1 MDPEPNAPTEPQAS
15 TPAPAA
21 EPAAAK
27 PATLAVPPSVLILGF
42 VVVVLLGVL
51 VAISL
56 RPKEKVAASDDSAIR
71 DLKGSLLAERE
82 NLNQRR
88 LSQGLTPLSAGGG
101 LESAEVVAKRITD
114 DAATLVGLSKGS
126 VDLIA
131 AKEAE
136 YARTSKELADA
147 LQAQAMLREKNQD
160 LMVEASTAML
170 ARRDLEKANA
180 VIASMQKDIERLS
193 KGPAEMGQ
201 VMAERDRM
209 RAQVAE
215 LQARIAELQAQ
226 ASKSSLF
233 AGTESQLF
241 KEAVELFRS
250 LRTLENKTDSE
261 ITQAYSQYGLKMGAS
276 VFGQIS
282 FPTGSSELAPTDV
295 ERVRSFVGEAADNA
309 YIIVIGYASET
320 GNVDDNRVLSSDR
333 ATAVAQILD
342 AAKKPG
348 QHVQAA
354 YLGQTDRFGSRVP
367 ERNQIC
373 EVWQILPKNGSG
385 GASSP
390 QRMSSDLPPPPAP
403 GH

>member
-1 MDPEPNAPTEPQAS
+1 MDPEPTVPTEPQAS
-15 TPAPAA
+15 PPAPAS

-27 PATLAVPPSVLILGF
+27 PATISVPPSVLILGF
-42 VVVVLLGVL
+42 IVVVLLGVL

-56 RPKEKVAASDDSAIR
+56 RPKEKEAAGEDSEIR
-71 DLKGSLLAERE
+71 DLKGRLLAERE
-82 NLNQRR
+82 NVNQQRLNQGR
-88 LSQGLTPLSAGGG
+88 TPLSSGGG

-114 DAATLVGLSKGS
+114 DTATLVGLSKGS

-136 YARTSKELADA
+136 YAKTAKELADA
-147 LQAQAMLREKNQD
+147 LQGLALLREKNQD
-160 LMVEASTAML
+160 LMVEASTATL

-180 VIASMQKDIERLS
+180 TIGVLQKEIERLG
-193 KGPAEMGQ
+193 KGPDDLKKMLYEIT
-201 VMAERDRM
+201 AERDRL

-215 LQARIAELQAQ
+215 LQAQ
-226 ASKSSLF
+226 ASKNSLF

-250 LRTLENKTDSE
+250 LRTLENKSDSE
-261 ITQAYSQYGLKMGAS
+261 ITQAYSQYGIRFGAS
-276 VFGQIS
+276 VFGQLA
-282 FPTGSSELAPTDV
+282 FPTGSSELDPSDI
-295 ERVRSFVGEAADNA
+295 ERVRHFPGEAADNA

-320 GNVDDNRVLSSDR
+320 GNVDENRVLSSDR
-333 ATAVAQILD
+333 ATVVAQVLD

-354 YLGQTDRFGSRVP
+354 YLGQTDRFGSSHP

-373 EVWQILPKNGSG
+373 EVWQIVPKSG
-385 GASSP
+385 GPSSP
-390 QRMSSDLPPPPAP
+390 QPASSSLVPPPPAP
-403 GH
+403 GQ